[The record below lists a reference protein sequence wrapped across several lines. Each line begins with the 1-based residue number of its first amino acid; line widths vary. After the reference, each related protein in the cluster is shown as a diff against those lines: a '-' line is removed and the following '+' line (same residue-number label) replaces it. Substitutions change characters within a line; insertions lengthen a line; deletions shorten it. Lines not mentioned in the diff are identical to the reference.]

1 MMKLFIA
8 ICLSFVFINSFA
20 NYSTPGTG
28 KRWSLDSLVANAPGH
43 VTFSGN
49 AYLFNDTITI
59 SQSDT
64 LFILKNATLKFAAG
78 VFVDINGV
86 LRVNPPDSVKI
97 TAQDTTLKFLGL
109 KFEDLSD
116 GSLLKKTIFEYG
128 CAIRMLDCDIIIDS
142 CIIRNN
148 TLNSSFS
155 SSGVI
160 TFFRSNST
168 VSHCKIFGNRSAAL
182 QSGANIA
189 SSGQI
194 LFNEIFDNVTAN
206 GNTPQINW
214 GATNVTPPMVIRGNI
229 ISGGLFTNA
238 GGIAFLPI
246 GTANVII
253 ENNVIRKNRYGI
265 TFAASTI
272 TAYVNN
278 NLIDTN
284 NIQGSPNLG
293 GSGIN
298 FNSPTAM
305 SVICTRNKIRG
316 NLWGITIQG
325 GAKPNLGNIVNSDT
339 TDIGLNQLYGNS
351 NSGKI
356 YDLYNNT
363 PDSIKAQNNY
373 WGTTILD
380 SVEAHIFHRPDSTTL
395 GFVDYLPIRVVTSIS
410 SGNSSSLVNGFKL
423 FDAYPNPFNPSTTL
437 SFEVGR
443 KMNVVLNIYD
453 LTGKLVQTLF
463 TGEREQGR
471 YEIQF
476 NAEKL
481 SSGMYFY
488 RLESDGLTDTK
499 KLILLK

>member
-1 MMKLFIA
+1 MIKFLLTIC
-8 ICLSFVFINSFA
+8 ICLTFLSSYA

-28 KRWSLDSLVANAPGH
+28 KRWDLDSLVANSSGN
-43 VTFSGN
+43 VTFSSN
-49 AYLFNDTITI
+49 TYFVNDTLNITA
-59 SQSDT
+59 SDT
-64 LFILKNATLKFAAG
+64 IFITKNATLKFAQG
-78 VFVDINGV
+78 VFIDIFGV
-86 LRVNPPDSVKI
+86 LRISPPDSVKI
-97 TAQDTTLKFLGL
+97 TAADTTLKFLGL
-109 KFEDLSD
+109 KFEDGAD
-116 GSLLKKTIFEYG
+116 GSYLKKTIFEYG
-128 CAIRMLDCDIIIDS
+128 NAIRMLDCDILIDS

-155 SSGVI
+155 SGAIS
-160 TFFRSNST
+160 FFRSNST

-194 LFNEIFDNVTAN
+194 LYNEIYDNVTAN

-214 GATNVTPPMVIRGNI
+214 GATNVTPPMVIKGNI
-229 ISGGLFTNA
+229 IRGGPFTNA
-238 GGIAFLPI
+238 GGISFLPI
-246 GTANVII
+246 GSATITI
-253 ENNVIRKNRYGI
+253 EDNIIRKNRYGI
-265 TFAASTI
+265 AFAASTI

-284 NIQGSPNLG
+284 NIQGNPALG

-298 FNSPTAM
+298 FNSPSPM
-305 SVICTRNKIRG
+305 NVICTRNKIRG

-325 GAKPNLGNIVNSDT
+325 GAKPNLGNILNADT
-339 TDIGLNQLYGNS
+339 TDVGLNQLYWNS
-351 NSGKI
+351 NTGKI

-363 PDSIKAQNNY
+363 PDSIKAENNY

-380 SVEAHIFHRPDSTTL
+380 SVEAHIFHKPDSSTL
-395 GFVDYLPIRVVTSIS
+395 GFVDFLPIRTTTSIGTS
-410 SGNSSSLVNGFKL
+410 YTSLVNGFKL
-423 FDAYPNPFNPSTTL
+423 NDAYPNPFNPTTNI
-437 SFEVGR
+437 SFEVGQ
-443 KMNVVLNIYD
+443 KTNVVLNIYD

-463 TGEREQGR
+463 NGVKEPGR

-476 NAEKL
+476 NASML

-488 RLESDGLTDTK
+488 RIEAEGFTETK

>member
-1 MMKLFIA
+1 MRKIFTTLCIALFCA
-8 ICLSFVFINSFA
+8 TAFA
-20 NYSTPGTG
+20 NYSTPGSG
-28 KRWSLDSLVANAPGH
+28 KRWSLDSLVTYSAGD
-43 VTFSGN
+43 VTFSN
-49 AYLFNDTITI
+49 NTYLFNDTITI

-64 LFILKNATLKFAAG
+64 LFILKNATIKFAAG

-86 LRVNPPDSVKI
+86 MRVLPPDSVKI
-97 TAQDTTLKFLGL
+97 TAQDTAAKFLGL
-109 KFEDLSD
+109 KFEDFSD
-116 GSLLKKTIFEYG
+116 GSVLKKTIFEYG
-128 CAIRMLDCDIIIDS
+128 CAIRMLTCDILIDS

-160 TFFRSNST
+160 TFFQSNST
-168 VSHCKIFGNRSAAL
+168 VSRCKIYGNRSAAL

-194 LFNEIFDNVTAN
+194 LFNEIYDNVTAN

-214 GATNVTPPMVIRGNI
+214 GATNTTPPMIIKGNSIRGGLYTN
-229 ISGGLFTNA
+229 SGG
-238 GGIAFLPI
+238 ISFLPI
-246 GTANVII
+246 GSANVII
-253 ENNVIRKNRYGI
+253 EDNIIKKNRYGI
-265 TFAASTI
+265 AFAASTI

-278 NLIDTN
+278 NIIDSN
-284 NIQGSPNLG
+284 NIQGSPSLG

-305 SVICTRNKIRG
+305 NVICARNKIRG

-325 GAKPNLGNIVNSDT
+325 GAKPNIGNIVNSDT
-339 TDIGLNQLYGNS
+339 TDIGLNQIYWNG

-363 PDSIKAQNNY
+363 PDSIKAQNNF

-395 GFVDYLPIRVVTSIS
+395 GFVDYLPIRVVTETVSQ
-410 SGNSSSLVNGFKL
+410 NSSILFNGFKL
-423 FDAYPNPFNPSTTL
+423 YDAFPNPFNPVTNISYEI
-437 SFEVGR
+437 SR
-443 KMNVVLNIYD
+443 KMQVTLGVYD
-453 LTGKLVQTLF
+453 MNGKLVSSIF
-463 TGEREQGR
+463 SGIKEPGK
-471 YEIQF
+471 YEEHF
-476 NAEKL
+476 NAAAL
-481 SSGMYFY
+481 SSGIYFY
-488 RLESDGLTDTK
+488 RIESEGFSDTK